1 MHIPLVVWSTM
12 IFSIFFFQVS
22 LALSGVMVVVLS
34 VLGSAGFFSLVGVKS
49 TLIILEVIPFLV
61 LAVSVMHLMFLFSHV
76 LGCTLYAS

>member
-1 MHIPLVVWSTM
+1 M
-12 IFSIFFFQVS
+12 ILKFFFFQVS

-61 LAVSVMHLMFLFSHV
+61 LAVSFMHLMFLYCHV
-76 LGCTLYAS
+76 LGCTRCIC